1 MTSRVLHAPYFLRS
15 CAGWGLTRCPET
27 IRRELVEA
35 LHNGLVDGPREE
47 VNVHVIEKFGDA
59 ATPLFVHN
67 YRLNRKVL
75 STLRT
80 MHEEWAGVPLVEEIS
95 YGLRVYRNNSN
106 LLMHVD
112 KPVTHVISS
121 ILHIDHS
128 EDSEPWP
135 IVIEDFQGNTNE
147 VVLES
152 GDMLFYESSKC
163 LHGRPKTFKGS
174 WYSSIFTHYSPVGWD
189 KASKETDSHYA
200 VPSVW
205 NKMVPNVHNVDAL
218 AVVGMSIKE
227 PECENLW
234 CALRDSVKWSGPS
247 EMGSVLTTGG
257 KRTPIQVPEV
267 LPGWDY
273 VLSPHYNAVYRDTV
287 DQVVVES
294 PLLNLMNLWRNGLD
308 DTYSNDI
315 YSEEL

>member
-1 MTSRVLHAPYFLRS
+1 
-15 CAGWGLTRCPET
+15 
-27 IRRELVEA
+27 
-35 LHNGLVDGPREE
+35 
-47 VNVHVIEKFGDA
+47 
-59 ATPLFVHN
+59 
-67 YRLNRKVL
+67 
-75 STLRT
+75 
-80 MHEEWAGVPLVEEIS
+80 
-95 YGLRVYRNNSN
+95 
-106 LLMHVD
+106 
-112 KPVTHVISS
+112 
-121 ILHIDHS
+121 
-128 EDSEPWP
+128 
-135 IVIEDFQGNTNE
+135 
-147 VVLES
+147 
-152 GDMLFYESSKC
+152 
-163 LHGRPKTFKGS
+163 
-174 WYSSIFTHYSPVGWD
+174 
-189 KASKETDSHYA
+189 
-200 VPSVW
+200 
-205 NKMVPNVHNVDAL
+205 MVPNVHNVDAL